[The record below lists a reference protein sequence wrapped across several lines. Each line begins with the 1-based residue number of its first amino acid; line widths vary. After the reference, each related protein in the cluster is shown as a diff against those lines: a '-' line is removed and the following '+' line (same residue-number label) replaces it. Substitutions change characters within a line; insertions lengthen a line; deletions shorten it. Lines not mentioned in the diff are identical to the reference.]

1 MEKFHLFG
9 APGIFE
15 EIKKY
20 LWELASFLD
29 IQVSEQVINQVIF
42 GSRLDRMKKNELADC
57 SWIKRNKNEAP
68 HLRKGIVGDWRNYFT
83 KEQNKRFDNLYHQ
96 KMIKSSL
103 KKNWDR
109 SILGCNSYVVKNF

>member
-83 KEQNKRFDNLYHQ
+83 KEQNKRFDNLY
-96 KMIKSSL
+96 SS
-103 KKNWDR
+103 R
-109 SILGCNSYVVKNF
+109 SKGYDNFICYLLPTNYSLLLQLVS